1 MVHSHERVY
10 INGSYSMLSYSMLR
24 EKEQTTYCILYTAII
39 GYTLKNY
46 MYR

>member
-10 INGSYSMLSYSMLR
+10 INGSYSMLR